1 MTADLPAA
9 ANGPSTRPSA
19 SKARS
24 AISRLAVICGSSASA
39 PAKSCTCPGVSR
51 KRSGLPSASTSA
63 WILVLSTPRLRPS
76 AWSSTF
82 FESAGAVLMSP
93 HDGAVD
99 HRVCVIAIGCQMLKD
114 ALPYAGFGP
123 AAEPPV
129 RILPVAEALRQ
140 VAPWYSC
147 TVPVQHRLDKATIV
161 LGGCADIARLAGK
174 QVLDPFPLVV
184 AKSIAGHASAFYTG
198 DSA

>member
-1 MTADLPAA
+1 VLKP
-9 ANGPSTRPSA
+9 P
-19 SKARS
+19 
-24 AISRLAVICGSSASA
+24 RL
-39 PAKSCTCPGVSR
+39 
-51 KRSGLPSASTSA
+51 LPSA
-63 WILVLSTPRLRPS
+63 WPS
-76 AWSSTF
+76 AF

-99 HRVCVIAIGCQMLKD
+99 HRVLVVAIGGQVPKD

-140 VAPWYSC
+140 VASWYSG

-161 LGGCADIARLAGK
+161 LGGCPDVAQLAGK

-184 AKSIAGHASAFYTG
+184 AQSIAGHASTFYKA

>member
-39 PAKSCTCPGVSR
+39 PAKSCACPGVSR

-63 WILVLSTPRLRPS
+63 WIFVLNPPRLRPS
-76 AWSSTF
+76 AWSSAF
-82 FESAGAVLMSP
+82 FERAGAVLMSS
-93 HDGAVD
+93 HDGTVD
-99 HRVCVIAIGCQMLKD
+99 HRVLVIAIGGQVLKD
-114 ALPYAGFGP
+114 VLPDAGFGP
-123 AAEPPV
+123 AAKPPV

-140 VAPWYSC
+140 VAPWYSR
-147 TVPVQHRLDKATIV
+147 TVPVQHRLDKATII
-161 LGGCADIARLAGK
+161 LGGRADVARLTGK
-174 QVLDPFPLVV
+174 QVLDPF
-184 AKSIAGHASAFYTG
+184 
-198 DSA
+198 